1 MRRPPFSNP
10 RPRPY
15 HFGQLALAALAAT
28 MAGCSDDDSD
38 DCDQCGPPPPPVYVE
53 LEPNDSPLMPDRIG
67 VVDAFTLLYVDG
79 HVEVV
84 PGVDIVD
91 HIEFLA
97 ASPAVFDFR
106 IDALSA
112 YGDID
117 VTVYDPVADV
127 VVGVFAVSG
136 SVEYGRVVVHQHN
149 RPFQL
154 IIEAY
159 QYDTFWSLE
168 LVGDFYSGFL
178 TSTSGPRDAH
188 FSRQDTP
195 SDSAPFATSTDDSA
209 GSRAGEGAHEPERV
223 SPIEAYFIRADE
235 RI

>member
-1 MRRPPFSNP
+1 MRRLPFSNP
-10 RPRPY
+10 RPGPSR
-15 HFGQLALAALAAT
+15 FGQLALVALAAT
-28 MAGCSDDDSD
+28 AAGCHEDDWDD
-38 DCDQCGPPPPPVYVE
+38 DCDHCGPPPPPSYVE
-53 LEPNDSPLMPDRIG
+53 IEPNDSPLTPDRIS
-67 VVDAFTLLYVDG
+67 VVDAYTLLYVDG

-91 HIEFLA
+91 HIEFLSATPA
-97 ASPAVFDFR
+97 AYDFR

-136 SVEYGRVVVHQHN
+136 SVEFGRVVVHQAN

-168 LVGDFYSGFL
+168 LVGDFYSGYL
-178 TSTSGPRDAH
+178 ASTAGPGDGTLSRQETAGDAAPLGAPAIDGDETSTL
-188 FSRQDTP
+188 
-195 SDSAPFATSTDDSA
+195 
-209 GSRAGEGAHEPERV
+209 ERV
-223 SPIEAYFIRADE
+223 SPIEAFFIRPDE
-235 RI
+235 RL